1 MKNKILSELK
11 DILLKNR
18 FKISCGESCTGGL
31 ISSYLTDIDGA
42 SNFIDQNFV
51 TYAPEA
57 KQKFL
62 NVKKKTIEKYT
73 VVSKEEALEMAE
85 GLLQYADISL
95 STTGYT
101 GPSGGDEKN
110 PVGTVYIGFGIK
122 KDGKNIT
129 NAIKYNSKFKTRCEI
144 KEDFAETA
152 LKELLKF
159 LKNNV

>member
-1 MKNKILSELK
+1 MDEVFQNLK
-11 DILLKNR
+11 DILLKNNL
-18 FKISCGESCTGGL
+18 KLSVAESCTGGL

-42 SNFIDQNFV
+42 SSFIEQNFV
-51 TYAPEA
+51 TYAPFA
-57 KQKFL
+57 KVKFL
-62 NVKKKTIEKYT
+62 NVNPKTIEKYT
-73 VVSKEEALEMAE
+73 VVSKEVALEMAE